1 MGTVLEMK
9 ASLSTALIA
18 LVALSACGN
27 ETDSSAANQV
37 VRAVA
42 ATSLAK
48 VKGGG
53 AGEPQMT
60 RARLAEVVTPVML
73 VTVENSGQEAMI
85 AEVQTNRGVST
96 WSTVNDITISLRD
109 GVIVA
114 TRGFGADL
122 MAADVSPVSKGVG
135 GGPAHRRTHT
145 VLNGEDQAIRTE
157 FTCRFRNGGTKTIEV
172 VEIFYQTTQI
182 VESCVAGRLSFENQ
196 YWLDIGQKM
205 RRSRQWISSDA
216 GYIIVSDVRP

>member
-1 MGTVLEMK
+1 MGAILEMK
-9 ASLSTALIA
+9 ASLSAALIA
-18 LVALSACGN
+18 LMAFAACGN
-27 ETDSSAANQV
+27 ETDTSAATQV

-85 AEVQTNRGVST
+85 AEIQANRGVST

-122 MAADVSPVSKGVG
+122 MAAAVSPVSKGVG
-135 GGPAHRRTHT
+135 GGPEHRRTHT
-145 VLNGEDQAIRTE
+145 VLNGEDQAVRME
-157 FTCRFRNGGTKTIEV
+157 FNCKFRNDGPKTIEV

-182 VESCVAGRLSFENQ
+182 TESCVAGMLSFENQ
-196 YWLDIGQKM
+196 YWLDNGQKM
-205 RRSRQWISSDA
+205 RRSRQWVSSDA
-216 GYIIVSDVRP
+216 GYIIISDVRL